1 MSPAQTAPGNRRSS
15 RALNLVVI
23 SHRPQKSLC
32 YHAAAQAKLLHLGK
46 RLFRFF
52 AAARWAHAHADA
64 LTGRSGH
71 FLRIGADA
79 GIAQFVLQ
87 FIDLV
92 LRRQRRDLHHEL
104 ARGSVVRLVLHLG
117 SLADRFTFQYRQRT
131 RRIVAGL
138 GWLGRF
144 FHLRLRLRFWLGF
157 RFRFG
162 LFVLGFRL
170 GLWLRLNLHRLGFR
184 LGFNLRFQILGLGR
198 RRRSGRQHRRRYRDR
213 GRRWSRRRLG
223 PGRRWRIDDF
233 LGLVQ
238 ALIIRGR
245 GLGRLRWQWRRR
257 SRRFVFRRNLDGDIV
272 DRRLRLGIEQHRQ
285 TDGHAQGQ
293 GDGPDQAAARAFFL
307 WQGRVRRFL
316 AATARA
322 APTRSVGGALAVR
335 RLGFA
340 RNVKAAVFAR
350 GFLLVF
356 K

>member
-15 RALNLVVI
+15 RALNLVVM

-52 AAARWAHAHADA
+52 AAARWAYAHADA
-64 LTGRSGH
+64 LAGRAGH
-71 FLRIGADA
+71 FLRIGTDTR
-79 GIAQFVLQ
+79 IAQFVLQ

-92 LRRQRRDLHHEL
+92 LRGECRHLHHEL
-104 ARGSVVRLVLHLG
+104 AAGSVVRLVLHLG
-117 SLADRFTFQYRQRT
+117 SLADRLAFQDSQRA
-131 RRIVAGL
+131 RRIIAGL

-144 FHLRLRLRFWLGF
+144 LYLGLGLSFRLGF
-157 RFRFG
+157 GLGFG
-162 LFVLGFRL
+162 FFVLGFRL
-170 GLWLRLNLHRLGFR
+170 GLHLDRLGFR
-184 LGFNLRFQILGLGR
+184 LGFRFGFYPRLKILRLGWY
-198 RRRSGRQHRRRYRDR
+198 RRSSGQHGSR
-213 GRRWSRRRLG
+213 SRRSRFNL
-223 PGRRWRIDDF
+223 GRRWRIDDF

-238 ALIIRGR
+238 ALVISGR
-245 GLGRLRWQWRRR
+245 GLGRLRWQGRRR

-272 DRRLRLGIEQHRQ
+272 HGRLRLGIEQHRQ
-285 TDGHAQGQ
+285 ADGHAQGQ

-340 RNVKAAVFAR
+340 RDIKAAVFAR